1 MLFKTMLC
9 VAALGAPLL
18 AGAGPV
24 VNLEAQAS
32 RQVPNDEMV
41 VSLAATRT
49 GPSVGPL
56 NEAVL
61 GALHDAL
68 RRAKAVAAIEARL
81 GGVVT
86 GQDWRDGKPD
96 GWRVRGEIVL
106 TSTDMKALGALA
118 GELGKTLEIDGVSF
132 RLSRGVRAATETALL
147 QEAAAGFRA
156 KAEAATKAFGFRTY
170 EIQELSLNQSMP
182 PMQPMRRPM
191 SAVAMSAKAAP
202 VPAEPGTADVAVT
215 VNGRIR
221 ID

>member
-18 AGAGPV
+18 ADAGPL
-24 VNLEAQAS
+24 VNLEAQAN

-49 GPSVGPL
+49 GPAVGPL

-61 GALHDAL
+61 GALNDAL
-68 RRAKAVAAIEARL
+68 RRAKAAPAVDARL

-118 GELGKTLEIDGVSF
+118 GELGRTLEIDGVSF
-132 RLSRGVRAATETALL
+132 RLSPGVRTATETALL

-156 KAEAATKAFGFRTY
+156 KADAATKAFGFRTY

-182 PMQPMRRPM
+182 PPMPRPM
-191 SAVAMSAKAAP
+191 ATMSMAKAAP
-202 VPAEPGTADVAVT
+202 VPAEPGTAEVVVT

-221 ID
+221 VD